1 MYKLKKVSAAIAG
14 AVLFGSMSVSAATDG
29 ALGPDES
36 IGTMEVAADVVPMVQ
51 ITGLTD
57 IDFGRLIVGQNLVPD
72 SVFEE
77 EISFC
82 VFSNSVAYTLD
93 IESALAEVTGGAG
106 TPFLMVG
113 QNDDTLEYKVQLDVQ
128 INTGSTYEFV
138 TIAEDLE
145 KEIIYG
151 PFSYSEGGYSDALC
165 SSSGTPDNNVKL
177 KFMLDGNSAM
187 SVVPGVY
194 SDIINIRARAS
205 ESMFGGGGGLP
216 LS

>member
-1 MYKLKKVSAAIAG
+1 MYKLKKISAAIAG

-29 ALGPDES
+29 VLGPDES
-36 IGTMEVAADVVPMVQ
+36 IGTMEVAADIVPMVQ
-51 ITGLTD
+51 ITGLSD

-82 VFSNSVAYTLD
+82 VFSNAVAYTLD

-106 TPFLMVG
+106 TPFVMVG
-113 QNDDTLEYKVQLDVQ
+113 PNDDRLGYTIQLDVQ

-138 TIAEDLE
+138 AISDELE
-145 KEIIYG
+145 KESIYG
-151 PFSYSEGGYSDALC
+151 PFSYSDGGYSDSLC
-165 SSSGTPDNNVKL
+165 TSSGTTNNNTKL
-177 KFMLDGNSAM
+177 KFILDGNDAM

-194 SDIINIRARAS
+194 SDIINIRARAG